1 MTITSTVDQNTQID
15 PRDPVA
21 RLENLFD
28 PASLEFL
35 TEPDASGA
43 LAARGLIDGEPT
55 IAYATDA
62 TVMGG
67 AMGLDGCRH
76 IVHAIDTAIDEH
88 LPVVGVWHSGGARLA
103 EGVEALHAVGLVFEA
118 MVRASGHVPQISVVL
133 GPAAGGAAYGP
144 ALTDVVIMAPAGK
157 IFVTGPDVVRSVTG
171 E

>member
-62 TVMGG
+62 TVM
-67 AMGLDGCRH
+67 R
-76 IVHAIDTAIDEH
+76 E
-88 LPVVGVWHSGGARLA
+88 LPGSRSI
-103 EGVEALHAVGLVFEA
+103 
-118 MVRASGHVPQISVVL
+118 VRAKGFDI
-133 GPAAGGAAYGP
+133 A
-144 ALTDVVIMAPAGK
+144 
-157 IFVTGPDVVRSVTG
+157 RSVKRNARWVKHSFTFHG
-171 E
+171 QDNPQAKTRDPCRSSPTAKPSSPAP